1 MFVHVFSNPLLL
13 SGILFPLPI
22 WQLRLRL
29 PLGRLFRAQ
38 EASFANK
45 QNLGSIWEVLPL
57 LETLPPHLPSPTT
70 GEAGVND
77 LTALC
82 WRLHAGILAALCA
95 ELEHSISVS

>member
-22 WQLRLRL
+22 WQLRLCL

-45 QNLGSIWEVLPL
+45 QDLGSIWGVLPL
-57 LETLPPHLPSPTT
+57 LDTLPPHLPSPTT
-70 GEAGVND
+70 VEAGVSD
-77 LTALC
+77 LTARC

-95 ELEHSISVS
+95 ELKHSISVS